1 MRSGIILSSDEVRH
15 IIAEHFEVSDDDVIK
30 AKFSYIVADA
40 KGKYILNNK
49 AGGRKTM
56 NFDALKISALGA
68 IDALLEGVTY
78 KSLIA
83 ALLAILLH
91 KHSVLFLAF
100 SALVFIDCFT
110 RWMSLSSK
118 RLESLNG
125 EKPTVLQIIKGIKA
139 ARSEGLISSEVMK
152 HRFIGKIIVYILC
165 VLAGVLVDVT
175 MLALGQP
182 TWAVPLIVGYLV
194 VTELLSICENLND
207 AGIEAV
213 GEIAALVKRRRG

>member
-1 MRSGIILSSDEVRH
+1 
-15 IIAEHFEVSDDDVIK
+15 
-30 AKFSYIVADA
+30 
-40 KGKYILNNK
+40 
-49 AGGRKTM
+49 M

-118 RLESLNG
+118 RLESLSS

-165 VLAGVLVDVT
+165 VLAAVLVDVC
-175 MLALGQP
+175 MIALHQP
-182 TWAVPLIVGYLV
+182 PWAVPLVAGYLV

>member
-1 MRSGIILSSDEVRH
+1 
-15 IIAEHFEVSDDDVIK
+15 
-30 AKFSYIVADA
+30 
-40 KGKYILNNK
+40 
-49 AGGRKTM
+49 M

-83 ALLAILLH
+83 ALLAILFH

-110 RWMSLSSK
+110 RWMSLSYK
-118 RLESLNG
+118 RLQKVGMSA
-125 EKPTVLQIIKGIKA
+125 PTVMQIITGIKV
-139 ARSEGLISSEVMK
+139 ARADGLISSEVMK
-152 HRFIGKIIVYILC
+152 HRFVGKIIVYILC
-165 VLAGVLVDVT
+165 VLAAVLVDVCMIT
-175 MLALGQP
+175 LHQP
-182 TWAVPLIVGYLV
+182 PWAVPLVAGYLV

>member
-1 MRSGIILSSDEVRH
+1 
-15 IIAEHFEVSDDDVIK
+15 
-30 AKFSYIVADA
+30 
-40 KGKYILNNK
+40 
-49 AGGRKTM
+49 M
-56 NFDALKISALGA
+56 NFDALKFAAFNAAQTLWHGIS
-68 IDALLEGVTY
+68 Y
-78 KSLIA
+78 KSIA
-83 ALLAILLH
+83 AAILAILLH
-91 KHSVLFLAF
+91 KHAVLFIAF

-118 RLESLNG
+118 RLESLSS

-165 VLAGVLVDVT
+165 VLAAVLVDVC
-175 MLALGQP
+175 MIALHQP
-182 TWAVPLIVGYLV
+182 PWAVPLVAGYLV

>member
-1 MRSGIILSSDEVRH
+1 
-15 IIAEHFEVSDDDVIK
+15 
-30 AKFSYIVADA
+30 
-40 KGKYILNNK
+40 
-49 AGGRKTM
+49 M

-68 IDALLEGVTY
+68 IDALLEGITY

-118 RLESLNG
+118 RLESLSS

-165 VLAGVLVDVT
+165 VLAAVLVDVC
-175 MLALGQP
+175 MIALHQP
-182 TWAVPLIVGYLV
+182 PWAVPLVAGYLV
-194 VTELLSICENLND
+194 VTELLSICENLDD